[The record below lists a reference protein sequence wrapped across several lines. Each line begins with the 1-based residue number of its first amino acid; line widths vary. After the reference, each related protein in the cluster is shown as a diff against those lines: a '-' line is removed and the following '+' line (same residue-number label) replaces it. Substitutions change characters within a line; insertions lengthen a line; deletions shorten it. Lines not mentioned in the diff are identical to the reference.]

1 MRAVCDAAGP
11 GARLQRTPRC
21 LLRSLFTGA
30 LVVGFAATIVSR
42 ASAETAAT
50 GAAASAQPPT
60 AAPPGAPPEK
70 DSPVEKQQKGRGFA
84 FHPSRPQLNAFR
96 LGLGLLFDAVD
107 PSVMYGF
114 TTRVPQIT
122 LDARYGLGA
131 GWSLTGHLNTMLVNN
146 ELLLGGA
153 YGWEAGRWSF
163 DVAFSAGVYYGSL
176 GYLAFDSQ
184 FIAGEY
190 RPEVGIGFDFGDIAL
205 TVRGN
210 LILMAPLRVR
220 VGEVWA
226 GLDNADAFT
235 GHSEMIYVE
244 NTTRSAGV
252 WYFGLG
258 AMTTRSYYQMWILFP
273 DQPSFYTYPRTVVGY
288 EF

>member
-11 GARLQRTPRC
+11 GARLQRTPRG
-21 LLRSLFTGA
+21 LLRSLFVGA
-30 LVVGFAATIVSR
+30 LVVGFAGTTVSR
-42 ASAETAAT
+42 AAAETVAT
-50 GAAASAQPPT
+50 GAAASAPAPV
-60 AAPPGAPPEK
+60 AAPPAAAPEQ
-70 DSPVEKQQKGRGFA
+70 DSPVQKQSSGRGFA

-96 LGLGLLFDAVD
+96 LGLGILYDAVD
-107 PSVMYGF
+107 PKVMYGF

-122 LDARYGLGA
+122 LDAKYGLGA
-131 GWSLTGHLNTMLVNN
+131 GWSLTGHLNTVLIMN

-153 YGWEAGRWSF
+153 YAWEAGRWSF
-163 DVAFSAGVYYGSL
+163 EVAASAGVYYGTL

-190 RPEVGIGFDFGDIAL
+190 RPELAVGYDFGDIAL
-205 TVRGN
+205 TLRGS

-220 VGEVWA
+220 VGEIWA

-244 NTTRSAGV
+244 NTTRSNAL
-252 WYFGLG
+252 WYFGIG
-258 AMTTRSYYQMWILFP
+258 AMTTRSYYQMWVLFP
-273 DQPSFYTYPRTVVGY
+273 DQPSFYTYPRLVVGY